1 MDVELRSM
9 DRNRTGLQPC
19 ISVLLARFGALGVLI
34 IIAML
39 LTLLGCKTT
48 NAPVPMAK
56 DLPAVTNTLRMVV
69 SQVRKGGQP
78 LRHVVGTRT
87 QALTELRILYPQTQF
102 FESCEYDG
110 WFIFST
116 TPADNFLRFHN
127 GYAVEKNGTRVAA
140 FGFW

>member
-1 MDVELRSM
+1 
-9 DRNRTGLQPC
+9 
-19 ISVLLARFGALGVLI
+19 
-34 IIAML
+34 
-39 LTLLGCKTT
+39 
-48 NAPVPMAK
+48 MAK
-56 DLPAVTNTLRMVV
+56 DLPAVTNTLRMIV
-69 SQVRKGGQP
+69 SQARKSEQS
-78 LRHVVGTRT
+78 LRHTVRTRT
-87 QALTELRILYPQTQF
+87 QAVTALRRLHPQSRF

>member
-1 MDVELRSM
+1 MDVEFRRRSM
-9 DRNRTGLQPC
+9 GNRPRLQPC
-19 ISVLLARFGALGVLI
+19 VPRITAALLFLA
-34 IIAML
+34 
-39 LTLLGCKTT
+39 LLGCRTT
-48 NAPVPMAK
+48 NAPVPITK

-78 LRHVVGTRT
+78 LRHLVGTRT
-87 QALTELRILYPQTQF
+87 QALTELQRLYPQAQF

-127 GYAVEKNGTRVAA
+127 GYAVEKNAMRVAA